1 MIKVNLLPVKKR
13 KKQKPLPTFMISM
26 VLVTL
31 VAGIVLAYLVF
42 YFSGRVTEK
51 KAKVRDNEAKIAELK
66 LKIKD
71 VEDFE
76 KRNADFQ
83 KRKEIIEQLGK
94 NKTLPVKILDE
105 INTRL
110 PAGVWLISMDVAGDK
125 VNLSCTAFTNTDVV
139 NFVDN
144 LKLSKLFAEI
154 YLLESVQ
161 TQASGYSLYNFRL
174 TFKVKA

>member
-13 KKQKPLPTFMISM
+13 KKQKPLPTFLIAM
-26 VLVTL
+26 VFATL
-31 VAGIVLAYLVF
+31 ATAAVLAYLVVF
-42 YFSGRVTEK
+42 FSGRVSEK
-51 KAKVRDNEAKIAELK
+51 KAKVSDNETKITELK
-66 LKIKD
+66 QKIKD

-94 NKTLPVKILDE
+94 NKTLPVKILNE
-105 INTRL
+105 INTLL
-110 PAGVWLISMDVAGDK
+110 PAGVWLVSMDVAGGK
-125 VNLSCTAFTNTDVV
+125 VDLTCTAFTNSDVV
-139 NFVDN
+139 TYVDN
-144 LKLSKLFAEI
+144 LKLSNLFTDI

-161 TQASGYSLYNFRL
+161 AQVSGYSLYNFRL

>member
-1 MIKVNLLPVKKR
+1 MIKVNLLSAIKR
-13 KKQKPLPTFMISM
+13 KKQRPLPTFMISM

-31 VAGIVLAYLVF
+31 VAGAVLAYLVF
-42 YFSGRVTEK
+42 FFSGRVSERQ
-51 KAKVRDNEAKIAELK
+51 AKVRDNEAKITELK
-66 LKIKD
+66 QKIKD

-105 INTRL
+105 INKLL
-110 PAGVWLISMDVAGDK
+110 PPGVWLVSMDVAGNN

-139 NFVDN
+139 NYVDN
-144 LKLSKLFAEI
+144 LKNSKLFTDI
-154 YLLESVQ
+154 YLQESVQ
-161 TQASGYSLYNFRL
+161 AQAAGFSLYNFRL

>member
-1 MIKVNLLPVKKR
+1 MIRVNLLPVKKR

-26 VLVTL
+26 VFVTL
-31 VAGIVLAYLVF
+31 IAGAILAYLVF
-42 YFSGRVTEK
+42 FFSGRLAERQAT
-51 KAKVRDNEAKIAELK
+51 VRNNETKIAELK
-66 LKIKD
+66 QKIKD

-105 INTRL
+105 INKLL
-110 PAGVWLISMDVAGDK
+110 PPGVWLVSMDVAGDN

-139 NFVDN
+139 NYVDN
-144 LKLSKLFAEI
+144 LKLSKLFADI
-154 YLLESVQ
+154 YLQESVQ
-161 TQASGYSLYNFRL
+161 AQASGYPIYNFRL

>member
-1 MIKVNLLPVKKR
+1 MIKVNLLSVKKR

-31 VAGIVLAYLVF
+31 VAGAVLAYLVF
-42 YFSGRVTEK
+42 FFSGRVSERQ
-51 KAKVRDNEAKIAELK
+51 AKVRDNEAKITELK
-66 LKIKD
+66 QKIKD

-105 INTRL
+105 INTLL
-110 PAGVWLISMDVAGDK
+110 PPGVWLVSMDVAGDK
-125 VNLSCTAFTNTDVV
+125 LNLSCTAFSNTDVV
-139 NFVDN
+139 NYVDN
-144 LKLSKLFAEI
+144 LKLSKLFTDI
-154 YLLESVQ
+154 YLQESVQ
-161 TQASGYSLYNFRL
+161 AQASGFSLYNFRL

>member
-31 VAGIVLAYLVF
+31 MAALVLGYLVF
-42 YFSGRVTEK
+42 FFSGRLSERQ
-51 KAKVRDNEAKIAELK
+51 AKVRDNEVKIAELK
-66 LKIKD
+66 REIKD

-94 NKTLPVKILDE
+94 NKTIPVKILDE
-105 INTRL
+105 INKLL
-110 PAGVWLISMDVAGDK
+110 PPGVWLVSMDVAGDN

-139 NFVDN
+139 NYVDN
-144 LKLSKLFAEI
+144 LKLSKLFADI
-154 YLLESVQ
+154 YLQESVQ
-161 TQASGYSLYNFRL
+161 AQVSGYSIYNFRL

>member
-13 KKQKPLPTFMISM
+13 KKQKPMPTFLISM
-26 VLVTL
+26 VFVTL
-31 VAGIVLAYLVF
+31 IAGVVLVYLVF
-42 YFSGRVTEK
+42 FFKGRVSERQ
-51 KAKVRDNEAKIAELK
+51 AKVRDNEVIITELK
-66 LKIKD
+66 QKIKD

-105 INTRL
+105 INKLL
-110 PAGVWLISMDVAGDK
+110 PPGVWLVSMEVAGNNI
-125 VNLSCTAFTNTDVV
+125 NLSCTAFTNTDVV
-139 NFVDN
+139 NYVDN
-144 LKLSKLFAEI
+144 LKLSKLFADI
-154 YLLESVQ
+154 YLQESVQ
-161 TQASGYSLYNFRL
+161 AQVAGYSIYNFKL

>member
-13 KKQKPLPTFMISM
+13 KKQKPLPTFLISM
-26 VLVTL
+26 VFATL
-31 VAGIVLAYLVF
+31 VAGAVLAWLVF
-42 YFSGRVTEK
+42 FFSGRLSEK
-51 KAKVRDNEAKIAELK
+51 QAKVNENEAKITELK

-105 INTRL
+105 VDKLL
-110 PAGVWLISMDVAGDK
+110 PDGVWLTSMDVAGDK
-125 VNLSCTAFTNTDVV
+125 VILNCTAFTNTDVV
-139 NFVDN
+139 NYVDN
-144 LKLSKLFAEI
+144 LKLSKLFTDV
-154 YLLESVQ
+154 YLQESVQ
-161 TQASGYSLYNFRL
+161 AQVTGYSLYNFKL
-174 TFKVKA
+174 TFKVKV

>member
-1 MIKVNLLPVKKR
+1 MIRVNLLPVKKR
-13 KKQKPLPTFMISM
+13 KKQKPLPAFMISM
-26 VLVTL
+26 VFVTL
-31 VAGIVLAYLVF
+31 IVGAILAYLVF
-42 YFSGRVTEK
+42 FFSGRLAERQAT
-51 KAKVRDNEAKIAELK
+51 VRNNETKIAELK
-66 LKIKD
+66 QKIKD

-105 INTRL
+105 INKLL
-110 PAGVWLISMDVAGDK
+110 PPGVWLVSMDVAGDN

-139 NFVDN
+139 NYVDN
-144 LKLSKLFAEI
+144 LKLSKLFADV
-154 YLLESVQ
+154 YLQESVQ
-161 TQASGYSLYNFRL
+161 VQASGYPIYNFRL

>member
-1 MIKVNLLPVKKR
+1 MIKVNLLSLKKR

-31 VAGIVLAYLVF
+31 VAGAVLAYLVF
-42 YFSGRVTEK
+42 FFSGRVSERR
-51 KAKVRDNEAKIAELK
+51 AKVKDNEAKITELK
-66 LKIKD
+66 QKIKD
-71 VEDFE
+71 VQDFE

-105 INTRL
+105 INKLL
-110 PAGVWLISMDVAGDK
+110 PSGVWLVSMDVAGNN

-139 NFVDN
+139 NYVDN
-144 LKLSKLFAEI
+144 LKLSKLFTDI
-154 YLLESVQ
+154 YLQESVQ
-161 TQASGYSLYNFRL
+161 TQASGFSLYNFRL

>member
-31 VAGIVLAYLVF
+31 VAGIILAYLVF
-42 YFSGRVTEK
+42 FFSGRLSEK
-51 KAKVRDNEAKIAELK
+51 KANVRENEAKITELK
-66 LKIKD
+66 QKIKD

-76 KRNADFQ
+76 KRNAVFQ

-105 INTRL
+105 INALL
-110 PAGVWLISMDVAGDK
+110 PPGVWLVSMDVVGDN
-125 VNLSCTAFTNTDVV
+125 VTLSCTAFTNTDVV
-139 NFVDN
+139 NYVDN
-144 LKLSKLFAEI
+144 LKLSKLFADI
-154 YLLESVQ
+154 YLQESVQ
-161 TQASGYSLYNFRL
+161 AQASGYSLYNFRL

>member
-26 VLVTL
+26 LLVTL
-31 VAGIVLAYLVF
+31 IAGAILAYLVF
-42 YFSGRVTEK
+42 FFSGRVSERQAT
-51 KAKVRDNEAKIAELK
+51 VRDNEAKIAELK
-66 LKIKD
+66 QKIKD

-105 INTRL
+105 INKLL
-110 PAGVWLISMDVAGDK
+110 PPGVWLVSMDVAGDN

-139 NFVDN
+139 NYVDN
-144 LKLSKLFAEI
+144 LKLSKLFADI
-154 YLLESVQ
+154 YLQESVQ
-161 TQASGYSLYNFRL
+161 AQVSGYSLYNFRL